1 MKKNTS
7 KERIV
12 GIHAVR
18 ILLKIRPFDIYEI
31 YLSDKNSKKFNEI
44 VDEAKKNN
52 IVVQKISNDKIYE
65 ISNVKSHQGVLAI
78 VKKKEDIPEKDLMS
92 FLKNKSKNK
101 IVLILDEV
109 SDPRNF
115 GACLRICDAYNIS
128 AIIIKDHDSVSMNE
142 TVKKVAAGAAETT
155 PIIKVKNISRALNSL
170 KKNNYWIYGATD
182 KAQNDINEMNF
193 KTPIA
198 LIIGGESSG
207 LRKKTLE
214 NCDFTLK
221 INMNGVVESLNMA
234 VATGII
240 INTIHSKIK

>member
-1 MKKNTS
+1 MKKNLN
-7 KERIV
+7 KDVVV

-18 ILLKIRPFDIYEI
+18 ILLKIRPYDVYEI
-31 YLSDKNSKKFNEI
+31 YMADKKLKKFLMI
-44 VDEAKKNN
+44 CKEAEKNKIIIQN
-52 IVVQKISNDKIYE
+52 ISNEKIYE

-78 VKKKEDIPEKDLMS
+78 AKKKKEIPEKDIIN
-92 FLKNKSKNK
+92 FLENQSKEK
-101 IVLILDEV
+101 ILLIIDEI

-128 AIIIKDHDSVSMNE
+128 AVIIKDHDSVDINE
-142 TVKKVAAGAAETT
+142 TVRKVAAGSAETV
-155 PIIKVKNISRALNSL
+155 PVIKVKNISRLINTL

-182 KAQNDINEMNF
+182 RAHDDVNEIDF

-198 LIIGGESSG
+198 IVIGGESEG

-214 NCDFTLK
+214 NCDYTIK
-221 INMNGVVESLNMA
+221 INMQGAVESLNMA

-240 INTIHSKIK
+240 INTIYSKIK